1 MDELLKLLDN
11 DARLTN
17 EQLAIMLNCSEE
29 EIRGRIAALE
39 KSGALRA
46 YKAVIDWDKTT
57 RNRVTAI
64 IELKVIPRPDVGFE
78 AILQITPSAI
88 PIEEAMKPG
97 IAAENIVCVSARY
110 IYLRQ
115 LDKGISKTSPSCAR
129 VASGKIVCISSR
141 KKSIDGN
148 REE

>member
-64 IELKVIPRPDVGFE
+64 IELK
-78 AILQITPSAI
+78 
-88 PIEEAMKPG
+88 PG
-97 IAAENIVCVSARY
+97 HTCTEENIQNFCLKMPRY
-110 IYLRQ
+110 KRPRKIIFADVPRNA
-115 LDKGISKTSPSCAR
+115 T
-129 VASGKIVCISSR
+129 GKIEKPR
-141 KKSIDGN
+141 L
-148 REE
+148 REIYCGESLVAQQIK